1 MYGWAGKSNESYQY
15 KGEKLKGESESVLA
29 EAKTKFR
36 TDSSRVSQKANLG
49 RDLEKFFR
57 GK

>member
-49 RDLEKFFR
+49 RD
-57 GK
+57 